1 MEAFDVF
8 LFSFLSLILPAQC
21 LPTTS
26 SFPSSCF
33 LKRFSVQF
41 SLLFSPPFPF
51 PPFLYTFYLL
61 VTFFFLTGTGKDKG
75 VWAAVASLQGKC
87 EALGKIDLSF
97 LPNIGL
103 I

>member
-21 LPTTS
+21 LPAIS
-26 SFPSSCF
+26 SFPSSF
-33 LKRFSVQF
+33 FKKDF
-41 SLLFSPPFPF
+41 LFSSLFFSSPF

-75 VWAAVASLQGKC
+75 VWAAMASLQGKC